1 MAGVAVPTMIALM
14 ARMIVMAGVIM
25 TVAVIHA
32 PKSIAFSSE
41 VDPVRVKKTRQ
52 TKSGAG
58 FDDIIDGGSGDR
70 CIAQSSH

>member
-1 MAGVAVPTMIALM
+1 MAGVAVPTMIVLM
-14 ARMIVMAGVIM
+14 ARMIVRAGVIM

-52 TKSGAG
+52 NKSWA
-58 FDDIIDGGSGDR
+58 R
-70 CIAQSSH
+70 L